1 MARVKVFARYAL
13 TAAGGAAFFVGCS
26 LAAAKAAHAA
36 VTLGS
41 YAVVWR

>member
-1 MARVKVFARYAL
+1 MAQVKVFARYAL
-13 TAAGGAAFFVGCS
+13 IAVGGATFFASCS

-36 VTLGS
+36 VSLGA